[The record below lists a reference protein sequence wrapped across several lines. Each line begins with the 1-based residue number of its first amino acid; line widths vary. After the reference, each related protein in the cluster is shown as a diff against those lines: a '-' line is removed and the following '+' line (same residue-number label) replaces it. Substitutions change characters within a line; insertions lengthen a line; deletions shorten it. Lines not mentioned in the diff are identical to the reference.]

1 MIMFNFHSLK
11 QPMVLI
17 LDCYSEHVLHAGR
30 KVGIF
35 GEKNRFVHFLDLIN
49 ASNRGNKRDFSLRAH
64 LFHLLPSN
72 IGPWTS
78 LVVLCKISKFTLRTP
93 VQIEDLFLLQNA
105 ALRTTL
111 EACLSVYRQNEMFY
125 MRGVHF

>member
-1 MIMFNFHSLK
+1 MFNFHSLK

-30 KVGIF
+30 KVGLF
-35 GEKNRFVHFLDLIN
+35 GEKNRFVPFLDLIN

-78 LVVLCKISKFTLRTP
+78 LVVLCKISKFTLCTP
-93 VQIEDLFLLQNA
+93 VHANRRSFFAAKCSTKNYFGSLHFRPSVRLF
-105 ALRTTL
+105 
-111 EACLSVYRQNEMFY
+111 
-125 MRGVHF
+125 